1 MAGIKLPN
9 WAERHEILITE
20 PVDPGVCPPML
31 MSFSGNYYI
40 QQRPHGSIIA
50 GESPSHEPLIGYTST
65 VHSGETDVKHF
76 WHATGFSGHGFM
88 LGPVAGQI
96 MTALLNG
103 DKPPI
108 DPTIMDYRRF
118 ERGERIVEPNVV

>member
-1 MAGIKLPN
+1 MTPDAAP
-9 WAERHEILITE
+9 IL
-20 PVDPGVCPPML
+20 
-31 MSFSGNYYI
+31 
-40 QQRPHGSIIA
+40 
-50 GESPSHEPLIGYTST
+50 
-65 VHSGETDVKHF
+65 GETDVKGF

-103 DKPPI
+103 ATPPI

>member
-1 MAGIKLPN
+1 MTPDAAP
-9 WAERHEILITE
+9 IL
-20 PVDPGVCPPML
+20 
-31 MSFSGNYYI
+31 
-40 QQRPHGSIIA
+40 
-50 GESPSHEPLIGYTST
+50 
-65 VHSGETDVKHF
+65 GETDVKHF

>member
-1 MAGIKLPN
+1 
-9 WAERHEILITE
+9 
-20 PVDPGVCPPML
+20 
-31 MSFSGNYYI
+31 
-40 QQRPHGSIIA
+40 
-50 GESPSHEPLIGYTST
+50 
-65 VHSGETDVKHF
+65 
-76 WHATGFSGHGFM
+76 
-88 LGPVAGQI
+88 